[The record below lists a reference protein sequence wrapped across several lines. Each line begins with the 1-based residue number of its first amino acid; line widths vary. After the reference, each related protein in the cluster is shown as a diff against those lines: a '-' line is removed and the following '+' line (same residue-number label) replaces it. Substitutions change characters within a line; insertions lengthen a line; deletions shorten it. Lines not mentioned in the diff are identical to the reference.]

1 MVIGL
6 TITGVSAILFLYLG
20 YRDWQ
25 HSKLPSPESA
35 YVKYSSPE
43 LYIVSILGIFTGIF
57 IAFGLKVTVIVI
69 LVLLPVCYLLL
80 KLLSPYFDS
89 Q

>member
-1 MVIGL
+1 MIVGL
-6 TITGVSAILFLYLG
+6 AITGASAILFLYLG

-43 LYIVSILGIFTGIF
+43 LYILSILGMLTGLF
-57 IAFGLKVTVIVI
+57 IAFGLKVTLIVI
-69 LVLLPVCYLLL
+69 LILLPVCYLLL